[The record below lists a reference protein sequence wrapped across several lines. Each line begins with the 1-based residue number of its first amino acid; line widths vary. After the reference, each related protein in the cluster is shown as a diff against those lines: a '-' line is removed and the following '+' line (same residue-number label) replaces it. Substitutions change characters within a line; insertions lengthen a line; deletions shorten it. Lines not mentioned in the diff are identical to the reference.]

1 MNFRQI
7 EVFYAV
13 MKTGSVSGAA
23 KLLHVSQPNITR
35 ILAHTE
41 LQLGFPLFHRHK
53 GRLIASHQA
62 LTLLPEAEK
71 VYRQLGSLQSLT
83 SKLQKGHTHLRVGAP
98 PVLSTSLFP
107 PVVARLS
114 QDSAISAEIS
124 TGNQNELCDALL
136 DNQLDF
142 AISFGQVA
150 PPRITSQVLVHTEMV
165 ALLPRDIPSTQ
176 NAMSIVALL
185 ELAPIIGLDARDP
198 LGMAVKQS
206 ILHHRP
212 DHQFQLSVRSYS
224 TAAELVIQ
232 GMGIAVVDPWT
243 AKSYQDKLAVHPLSE
258 PLPVSVSL
266 LFADNSPLS
275 STANQLI
282 DLLRQCLS
290 ESPIVNSELSQF

>member
-1 MNFRQI
+1 MNLRQI

-13 MKTGSVSGAA
+13 MKSGSVSGAA

-53 GRLIASHQA
+53 GRLIASQQA
-62 LTLLPEAEK
+62 LALLPEAEK

-83 SKLQKGHTHLRVGAP
+83 CKLQKGHSHLRVGAP
-98 PVLSTSLFP
+98 PVLSTSLLP
-107 PVVARLS
+107 PVLANLCKH
-114 QDSAISAEIS
+114 SAISAEIS
-124 TGNQNELCDALL
+124 TGNQDELCNALL
-136 DNQLDF
+136 ENQLDF

-150 PPRITSQVLVHTEMV
+150 PPRLTSQVLKHTEMV
-165 ALLPRDIPSTQ
+165 ALLPTDLPCTEYAI
-176 NAMSIVALL
+176 SIASLL
-185 ELAPIIGLDARDP
+185 EIAPIIGLDARDP

-224 TAAELVIQ
+224 TAAELVMQ
-232 GMGIAVVDPWT
+232 GMGIAIVDPWT
-243 AKSYQDKLAVHPLSE
+243 AQNYRDKLTVRPLSE

-290 ESPIVNSELSQF
+290 EPPIVNSELSQF

>member
-53 GRLIASHQA
+53 GRLIASQQA

-83 SKLQKGHTHLRVGAP
+83 CKLQKSHTHLRVGAP

-107 PVVARLS
+107 PVIARLC

-150 PPRITSQVLVHTEMV
+150 PPQITSQVLVHTEMV
-165 ALLPRDIPSTQ
+165 ALLPKDIPSAQ
-176 NAMSIVALL
+176 SAMSIIALL
-185 ELAPIIGLDARDP
+185 ELAPIIGLDARNP

-206 ILHHRP
+206 ILHHCP

-224 TAAELVIQ
+224 TAAELVMQ

-243 AKSYQDKLAVHPLSE
+243 AKNYQDKLAVHPLSD

-275 STANQLI
+275 ATANQLV
-282 DLLRQCLS
+282 DLLRSVLS
-290 ESPIVNSELSQF
+290 EHPIESTA